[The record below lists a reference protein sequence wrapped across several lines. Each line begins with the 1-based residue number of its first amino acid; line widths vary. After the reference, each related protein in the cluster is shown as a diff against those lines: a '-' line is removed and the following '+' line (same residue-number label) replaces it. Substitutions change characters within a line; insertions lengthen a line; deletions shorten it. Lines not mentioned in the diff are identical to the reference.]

1 MIHPDQKFINAESG
15 DILLMN
21 GSLWHS
27 GSKNI
32 NGNRRRVI
40 YIDYRDKKIPQL
52 LNQKYLSKK
61 RYKIYL

>member
-27 GSKNI
+27 GI
-32 NGNRRRVI
+32 
-40 YIDYRDKKIPQL
+40 
-52 LNQKYLSKK
+52 KY
-61 RYKIYL
+61 